1 MNGFINVRI
10 FWRLLLILLLLVKS
24 SYDEPVI
31 VSGRTD
37 DTLYFYNNLTNY
49 IIISTGTGG
58 NLDGM
63 VEFRN
68 AYPEFNIIIDGDCY
82 SACTL
87 LLGMKNVYYTENASF
102 YFHSSY
108 NLTCGLFFSK
118 TVGLSQKG
126 NMTMMEVFDI
136 PIRKWIRKS
145 KAYESLSFTKL
156 PNELLDGY
164 KASFIPSSLLPN
176 YKRDGRSG
184 LDFIKYTEDDV
195 RCPSM

>member
-1 MNGFINVRI
+1 MRI
-10 FWRLLLILLLLVKS
+10 FWRLLLISLLLVKS

-31 VSGRTD
+31 VSGKTD

-63 VEFRN
+63 IEFRN

-108 NLTCGLFFSK
+108 NLTCGFMFSK
-118 TVGLSQKG
+118 TVGLSLKG
-126 NMTMMEVFDI
+126 NSSMMEIFN
-136 PIRKWIRKS
+136 PSIRQWIQKS
-145 KAYESLSFTKL
+145 KAYESLSFTRL
-156 PNELLDGY
+156 PNELLEGY
-164 KASFIPSSLLPN
+164 KSSFLPSSSLPN
-176 YKRDGRSG
+176 YKRDARSG

-195 RCPSM
+195 KCPSI